1 MALALRAFCLVAQL
15 GAVSAGRPTLG
26 RMAQNRKRL
35 RVGDA
40 DRDAVVEV
48 LQQAYSHGRL
58 TMEEYST
65 RQDAALE
72 ARFAEDL
79 RELIEDLPE
88 QDALPT
94 TAVVRSATGAQVPQ
108 VSGSVPISSAA
119 VLSGKTVQLEPG
131 RTEMNSI
138 AFMGGDDIYVRDAL
152 GPGVTVTLTLNAV
165 MGGNNVYVP
174 PGVRVVDE
182 SVAIMAGNDVKTKA
196 QGDGSQG
203 TVVLRGFLFWGGNDV
218 KLDKRDRR

>member
-1 MALALRAFCLVAQL
+1 
-15 GAVSAGRPTLG
+15 
-26 RMAQNRKRL
+26 MAQNRKRL

-58 TMEEYST
+58 TMEEYSN

-88 QDALPT
+88 QDALPA
-94 TAVVRSATGAQVPQ
+94 TAVVRRAAGTPVPHA
-108 VSGSVPISSAA
+108 SSSVPMSSAA
-119 VLSGKTVQLEPG
+119 VLSGKTVELEPG

-152 GPGVTVTLTLNAV
+152 GPGVTVTLTLNAI

-174 PGVRVVDE
+174 PGVRVIDE

-196 QGDGSQG
+196 QGDGSGG
-203 TVVLRGFLFWGGNDV
+203 TLVLRGFLFWAGNDV
-218 KLDKRDRR
+218 KLDKRERR

>member
-1 MALALRAFCLVAQL
+1 
-15 GAVSAGRPTLG
+15 
-26 RMAQNRKRL
+26 MAQNRKRL

-88 QDALPT
+88 QDALPAT
-94 TAVVRSATGAQVPQ
+94 VVVRSAPGTPVSQA
-108 VSGSVPISSAA
+108 SGSVPISSAA

-218 KLDKRDRR
+218 KLDKRDRQ